1 MRPSV
6 YTWDAQNLNAICALQ
21 NTAGAG
27 NLILN
32 GTGIVSNADNGFPAF
47 TYASVSRTISLTSAN
62 NLSGA
67 NFTITGIYRGSA
79 QSETIAGPNANTVET
94 TVYFDSVTQV
104 SVNGA
109 VNGIQVGTGTTGF
122 TRWFWKDNNRSI
134 SGTSIQAEVLN
145 AAVNYTFQLT
155 LDDVQSDADPI
166 TFSPLGN
173 FVNATTSQFGGDL
186 SIVPFTFCRLFMNS
200 SDATGSLRFT
210 VLQSGI
216 N

>member
-6 YTWDAQNLNAICALQ
+6 YTWDAQSLNAICALQ
-21 NTAGAG
+21 NTTGAG

-32 GTGIVSNADNGFPAF
+32 GTGIVSNADNGFPTF
-47 TYASVSRTISLTSAN
+47 TYASVSRTVSLTSAN
-62 NLSGA
+62 NLSA
-67 NFTITGIYRGSA
+67 SNFTITGTYRGSA

-94 TVYFDSVTQV
+94 TVYFDSVTQI

-109 VNGIQVGTGTTGF
+109 VNGIRAGTGTTGF
-122 TRWFWKDNNRSI
+122 TRWFWRDNNRSI
-134 SGTSIQAEVLN
+134 SAISIQVEVIN
-145 AAVNYTFQLT
+145 ATVDYTFQIT
-155 LDDVQSDADPI
+155 LDNVNSDANPA
-166 TFSPLGN
+166 TFNPLGS
-173 FVNATTSQFGGDL
+173 FVNGSTSQFGGDL
-186 SIVPFTFCRLFMNS
+186 SVVPFAFCRLFMNS